1 MKKTVKVLIIALCL
15 TVLSLSTLLFASCKC
30 EHEWSEWQ
38 IVTAAAACESEGVES
53 RKCSKCDNTEIKK
66 IDALGHEEVT
76 DEEIAATCTTTGK
89 TEGKHCSRCSKV
101 LVQQQ
106 DIPALGHDFVDYIYN
121 NDATCVE
128 NGTKTA
134 KCSRCPETDTITAE
148 NTALG
153 HEEVTDAAVEPTCT
167 KNGLTEGKHCSRC
180 NEILVQ
186 QKIVNA
192 LGHEEVTD
200 AAVEPTCTKTGL
212 TAGKH
217 CSRCNEILIKQEIV
231 NALGHN
237 WKQWE
242 TLIDATCTANGVK
255 TRQCTRCE
263 NNEIDKIVALGHL
276 EVTDAAVE
284 ATCTK
289 TGLTEGK
296 HCARCSEVF
305 VKQEIVKALGH
316 NFTNYTYNNDATC
329 LENGT
334 KTAKCSRCPE
344 NDTITAEN
352 TALGHLEVIDKAV
365 AATCTKTGLTEGKHC
380 SRCSKVL
387 VKQTTVNAL
396 GHFYKNGVCSRC
408 GELNTHVKY
417 ECRYYFED
425 TNGNYA
431 LDNAQTKIKFGT
443 TNDSVTIERISR
455 EHYSLDE
462 NNSTLTGNIAG
473 DGSLILKAYYKL
485 DRVTI
490 TFMANGKIFDS
501 KEVRYGA
508 ETTPSDKGVPSKIKI
523 DETDYMFHHWSISE
537 NGDAFNFSQAIYDNL
552 NLYAVYSDAIMGG
565 TAMLKGVEYGT
576 NYATIIPMTSG
587 GKELMYEQGFDENGN
602 ETYTSVASSEYRH
615 PLMFRNIASN
625 KFVVKGSIKYNT
637 IADKW
642 PRIGFIARDEN
653 GTIGSLMYYGN
664 SGLNYVSSTTTAN
677 WAVINGIENLSK
689 GSNGD
694 ENGWKTGKWEVAM
707 AYDNGKADLYLRNTL
722 YFGTDKWYHL
732 YSGNM
737 ITSTGDV
744 LTGPVVVG
752 MYETQNANSSF
763 VMSDFFASA
772 ADNFDNLIEFANTDA
787 LDVHTV
793 ENGVVTVTAKEGYEI
808 TDIKLGANS
817 YFAQATNDN
826 GTYKITL
833 PGVWMVDGKQTV
845 SVVTVEKSSIA
856 VISGTVSVE
865 GEFTGKDQLDNV
877 MVRFVSDTGVIVRA
891 TYNKEIK
898 KYLAFVPAGT
908 WTLFA
913 SNGYICGE
921 TTVKS
926 ALNKDATVDVKLN
939 ALASVGATG
948 VTNGGMTDNGDGT
961 YVVKRTEGNTQENA
975 MKNVTFVP
983 QNEILELGFTITG
996 ITQKGDSAGGL
1007 YPFIGMFVKS
1017 ADGGMW
1023 RVAWCNAGDQMAQM
1037 PADDFARYC
1046 VTETRNPWDPFG
1058 VPSGWYTFDKPNY
1071 KLTVKVTIDGY
1082 NAKVAFKTGEE
1093 TEWKY
1098 VAFDN
1103 GDTLNVYDF
1112 WNKDTSDK
1120 KMFSPI
1126 KNRIEYLDTL
1136 YKLDQECRFGIS
1148 VRRDGKDN
1156 DVNNIKM
1163 SDIWYNVTDRT

>member
-1 MKKTVKVLIIALCL
+1 MKKTVKVLIIALCF

-38 IVTAAAACESEGVES
+38 IVTAATCESEGVES

-66 IDALGHEEVT
+66 IDALGHEEVV

-89 TEGKHCSRCSKV
+89 TEGKHCSRCRKV

-153 HEEVTDAAVEPTCT
+153 HEEVTDVAVEPTCT
-167 KNGLTEGKHCSRC
+167 KTGLTAGKHCSRC
-180 NEILVQ
+180 NEVLIKQ
-186 QKIVNA
+186 EIVNA

-217 CSRCNEILIKQEIV
+217 CSRCNEVLVKQEIVNALGHKEVTDAAVEATCTKTGLTAGKHCSRCNEILVQQEIV

-276 EVTDAAVE
+276 EVIDKAVE

-329 LENGT
+329 VENGT

-344 NDTITAEN
+344 TDTITAEN

-396 GHFYKNGVCSRC
+396 GHFYKNGICSRC

-431 LDNAQTKIKFGT
+431 LDNAQTQIKFGT

-485 DRVTI
+485 DRVAV

-501 KEVRYGA
+501 KEVRYGGK
-508 ETTPSDKGVPSKIKI
+508 TTPSDKGVPSKIKI

-565 TAMLKGVEYGT
+565 TAMLDGVEYGT
-576 NYATIIPMTSG
+576 S
-587 GKELMYEQGFDENGN
+587 
-602 ETYTSVASSEYRH
+602 YT
-615 PLMFRNIASN
+615 
-625 KFVVKGSIKYNT
+625 
-637 IADKW
+637 D
-642 PRIGFIARDEN
+642 
-653 GTIGSLMYYGN
+653 
-664 SGLNYVSSTTTAN
+664 
-677 WAVINGIENLSK
+677 
-689 GSNGD
+689 
-694 ENGWKTGKWEVAM
+694 
-707 AYDNGKADLYLRNTL
+707 
-722 YFGTDKWYHL
+722 YFL
-732 YSGNM
+732 
-737 ITSTGDV
+737 
-744 LTGPVVVG
+744 
-752 MYETQNANSSF
+752 
-763 VMSDFFASA
+763 
-772 ADNFDNLIEFANTDA
+772 
-787 LDVHTV
+787 
-793 ENGVVTVTAKEGYEI
+793 
-808 TDIKLGANS
+808 
-817 YFAQATNDN
+817 
-826 GTYKITL
+826 
-833 PGVWMVDGKQTV
+833 
-845 SVVTVEKSSIA
+845 
-856 VISGTVSVE
+856 
-865 GEFTGKDQLDNV
+865 
-877 MVRFVSDTGVIVRA
+877 
-891 TYNKEIK
+891 
-898 KYLAFVPAGT
+898 
-908 WTLFA
+908 
-913 SNGYICGE
+913 
-921 TTVKS
+921 
-926 ALNKDATVDVKLN
+926 
-939 ALASVGATG
+939 
-948 VTNGGMTDNGDGT
+948 
-961 YVVKRTEGNTQENA
+961 
-975 MKNVTFVP
+975 
-983 QNEILELGFTITG
+983 
-996 ITQKGDSAGGL
+996 
-1007 YPFIGMFVKS
+1007 
-1017 ADGGMW
+1017 
-1023 RVAWCNAGDQMAQM
+1023 
-1037 PADDFARYC
+1037 
-1046 VTETRNPWDPFG
+1046 
-1058 VPSGWYTFDKPNY
+1058 
-1071 KLTVKVTIDGY
+1071 
-1082 NAKVAFKTGEE
+1082 
-1093 TEWKY
+1093 
-1098 VAFDN
+1098 
-1103 GDTLNVYDF
+1103 
-1112 WNKDTSDK
+1112 
-1120 KMFSPI
+1120 
-1126 KNRIEYLDTL
+1126 
-1136 YKLDQECRFGIS
+1136 
-1148 VRRDGKDN
+1148 
-1156 DVNNIKM
+1156 
-1163 SDIWYNVTDRT
+1163 

>member
-1 MKKTVKVLIIALCL
+1 MKRIVGTFAVIAFCFTVASSFAL
-15 TVLSLSTLLFASCKC
+15 LSACKC
-30 EHEWSEWQ
+30 RHEWSSWTVSKQ
-38 IVTAAAACESEGVES
+38 AACE
-53 RKCSKCDNTEIKK
+53 
-66 IDALGHEEVT
+66 
-76 DEEIAATCTTTGK
+76 
-89 TEGKHCSRCSKV
+89 TEGEKTRSCHKCGEDEKEV
-101 LVQQQ
+101 L
-106 DIPALGHDFVDYIYN
+106 P
-121 NDATCVE
+121 
-128 NGTKTA
+128 
-134 KCSRCPETDTITAE
+134 
-148 NTALG
+148 
-153 HEEVTDAAVEPTCT
+153 
-167 KNGLTEGKHCSRC
+167 
-180 NEILVQ
+180 
-186 QKIVNA
+186 A

-212 TAGKH
+212 AAGKH
-217 CSRCNEILIKQEIV
+217 CSRCNEILVQQEIV

-276 EVTDAAVE
+276 EVIDKAVE

-305 VKQEIVKALGH
+305 VKQEIVNALGH

-344 NDTITAEN
+344 TDTITAEN

-485 DRVTI
+485 DRVTV

-501 KEVRYGA
+501 KEVRYGGK
-508 ETTPSDKGVPSKIKI
+508 TTPSDKGVPSKIKI

-576 NYATIIPMTSG
+576 SYTAILPMTSG
-587 GKELMYEQGFDENGN
+587 GKELMYEQGFDANGN
-602 ETYTSVASSEYRH
+602 ETYTSVASSDYRH

-625 KFVVKGSIKYNT
+625 KFIVKGSIKYNT

-642 PRIGFIARDEN
+642 IRIGFIARDEN

-664 SGLNYVSSTTTAN
+664 SGLNYISSTTAAN

-752 MYETQNANSSF
+752 MYETQNKNSSF
-763 VMSDFFASA
+763 VMSDFFAST
-772 ADNFDNLIEFANTDA
+772 ADNFDNLVEFANTDA

-793 ENGVVTVTAKEGYEI
+793 ENGVVTVKAKEGYEI

-817 YFAQATNDN
+817 YFAQATNES

-845 SVVTVEKSSIA
+845 SVTTVEKSNFVAI
-856 VISGTVSVE
+856 G
-865 GEFTGKDQLDNV
+865 GK
-877 MVRFVSDTGVIVRA
+877 VIVAENFSKYYNAKNA
-891 TYNKEIK
+891 TITFKGESGEVS
-898 KYLAFVPAGT
+898 ATAGEDGT
-908 WTLFA
+908 WTIAEIAKGTYTVTATTEALKVVTEIEITEA
-913 SNGYICGE
+913 KADINLTLNDKAAGYYKQISGNGI
-921 TTVKS
+921 VKADNADELIIVGS
-926 ALNKDATVDVKLN
+926 GSSDTSFGGVTFVPNKQILEMQYTLTGNTSGAIYPWIGFF
-939 ALASVGATG
+939 VGSDNKVARMAFGTGAGDCAHFLTKTDNYGSRTG
-948 VTNGGMTDNGDGT
+948 VTNEAWLAWKAGFLTGQKAGQAPNGKGT
-961 YVVKRTEGNTQENA
+961 YDAEAAVNLTVKMRVDGYKLTLSVKGTNHYRAANSGDWLTFNSEDWVVCYEANIYDRYNSDPGCSIGTGKKYLDQLYSLDQACYFGATHRQDAAVNGAYKFTN
-975 MKNVTFVP
+975 
-983 QNEILELGFTITG
+983 ISFTIT
-996 ITQKGDSAGGL
+996 
-1007 YPFIGMFVKS
+1007 
-1017 ADGGMW
+1017 
-1023 RVAWCNAGDQMAQM
+1023 
-1037 PADDFARYC
+1037 
-1046 VTETRNPWDPFG
+1046 
-1058 VPSGWYTFDKPNY
+1058 
-1071 KLTVKVTIDGY
+1071 
-1082 NAKVAFKTGEE
+1082 
-1093 TEWKY
+1093 
-1098 VAFDN
+1098 
-1103 GDTLNVYDF
+1103 
-1112 WNKDTSDK
+1112 
-1120 KMFSPI
+1120 
-1126 KNRIEYLDTL
+1126 
-1136 YKLDQECRFGIS
+1136 
-1148 VRRDGKDN
+1148 
-1156 DVNNIKM
+1156 
-1163 SDIWYNVTDRT
+1163 DRT